1 MVLEDWFIGVDGV
14 QKVITAVG
22 MLSISERGQN
32 LKKPENVKTT

>member
-22 MLSISERGQN
+22 MLTISERRGG
-32 LKKPENVKTT
+32 KI